1 MDSDL
6 RKLFDTIQQIEES
19 EQIDEVGT
27 VNDVEDEGDISYYAD
42 DDPRSVDFDHQSPH
56 DRQPLDYDKYGDDPW
71 GLGEDRGEQ
80 ASANRYNEPGE
91 ECSDCMGTGTR
102 TKAMWGPDAGY
113 CDTCDGSGEVGF
125 DAGPEGDR
133 GEMANEDERGEN
145 IPDDVQITNE
155 YGATREIT
163 NRIYEDMD
171 EGILD
176 PRSVA
181 EACMSYMSESDVAEM
196 ARMNEFFPWDDED
209 DEDLNE
215 LSTDKYDTYTQAAD
229 KAKDYHD
236 QAADSA
242 RKSTEIDGDPADLRL
257 TKHFRKSN
265 NRTRGMNRAKMGKA
279 RNTANAA
286 ARHLKQD

>member
-27 VNDVEDEGDISYYAD
+27 VNDVEDESDISYYAD

-71 GLGEDRGEQ
+71 GLG
-80 ASANRYNEPGE
+80 
-91 ECSDCMGTGTR
+91 
-102 TKAMWGPDAGY
+102 
-113 CDTCDGSGEVGF
+113 
-125 DAGPEGDR
+125 
-133 GEMANEDERGEN
+133 EDERGEN

-242 RKSTEIDGDPADLRL
+242 RKSTEIDGDPAYLRL

-286 ARHLKQD
+286 ARHLK